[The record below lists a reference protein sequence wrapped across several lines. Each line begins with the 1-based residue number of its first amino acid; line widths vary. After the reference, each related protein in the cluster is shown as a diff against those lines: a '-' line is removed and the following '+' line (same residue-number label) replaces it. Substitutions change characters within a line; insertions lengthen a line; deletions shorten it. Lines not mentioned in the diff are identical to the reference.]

1 MAIVNSQSILDAIK
15 ESNNQNNENFK
26 NLTEAIIKALQQK
39 PNSFKKDEERLLNII
54 NNDEL
59 FKTSE
64 EQIYNQYEDFDN
76 NYNYTN
82 LTEVNEF
89 REMGCNRL
97 F

>member
-76 NYNYTN
+76 NYDYTN
-82 LTEVNEF
+82 LTEVN
-89 REMGCNRL
+89 
-97 F
+97 